1 MFNPPK
7 RLPIDRTTI
16 NSRKGPWLTAVET
29 VAETESDGQIL
40 IKRVLEQNIDEAHSA
55 RVAKAREARD
65 PDGLPNITNRIPDW
79 IESTEGDGFLDLA

>member
-16 NSRKGPWLTAVET
+16 NTRRGPWLTAVET

-40 IKRVLEQNIDEAHSA
+40 IKRVLEQNIDEA
-55 RVAKAREARD
+55 RFRTR
-65 PDGLPNITNRIPDW
+65 G
-79 IESTEGDGFLDLA
+79 EGSRGS